1 MDQELINAGTQNMNL
16 PHDLVTLPSGGIYYK
31 SKKKVV
37 KVGYL
42 TASDE
47 NIIASALSNPS
58 SNIITTLIRNK
69 LYEPELKVEELLDGD
84 IEAILIFLRNTS
96 FGHEYSFSITDT
108 KTNKKFETSIL
119 LDELNI
125 KQTEVTP
132 DENGHLTTIL
142 PRSGDTVKLK
152 LMSYGE
158 QRELELII
166 NQYPVGRTVPSITLR
181 LNKEIVSI
189 NGNEDKIFIST
200 YVEKLPIMDSKYI
213 RKFLNDNNP
222 GLDLKRTVKTPSG
235 EMVDI
240 NITFGVEFFRPFF

>member
-125 KQTEVTP
+125 KKTKVTP

-200 YVEKLPIMDSKYI
+200 YVEKLPIMDSKHI
-213 RKFLNDNNP
+213 RKFLNNNNP
-222 GLDLKRTVKTPSG
+222 GLDLKRTVRTPSG

>member
-58 SNIITTLIRNK
+58 SNIITTLIRSK

-96 FGHEYSFSITDT
+96 FGHEYFFSITDT
-108 KTNKKFETSIL
+108 KTSKKFESSIL

-125 KQTEVTP
+125 KKTEVTP

-142 PRSGDTVKLK
+142 PRSGDTIKLK

-158 QRELELII
+158 QRELESII

-181 LNKEIVSI
+181 LNKEIVSV

-200 YVEKLPIMDSKYI
+200 YVEKLPIMDSKHI
-213 RKFLNDNNP
+213 RKFLNNNNP
-222 GLDLKRTVKTPSG
+222 GLDLKRTVRTPSG

>member
-47 NIIASALSNPS
+47 NIIASAISNTS
-58 SNIITTLIRNK
+58 SNIITTLIRSK

-96 FGHEYSFSITDT
+96 FGHEYFFSITDT
-108 KTNKKFETSIL
+108 KTNKKFESSIL

-125 KQTEVTP
+125 KKTEVTP
-132 DENGHLTTIL
+132 DENGHLTTVL
-142 PRSGDTVKLK
+142 PRSGDTIKLK

-158 QRELELII
+158 QRELESII

-181 LNKEIVSI
+181 LNKEIVSV
-189 NGNEDKIFIST
+189 NGNEDNIFIST
-200 YVEKLPIMDSKYI
+200 YVEKLPIMDSKHI
-213 RKFLNDNNP
+213 RKFLNNNNP
-222 GLDLKRTVKTPSG
+222 GLDLKRKVRTPSG